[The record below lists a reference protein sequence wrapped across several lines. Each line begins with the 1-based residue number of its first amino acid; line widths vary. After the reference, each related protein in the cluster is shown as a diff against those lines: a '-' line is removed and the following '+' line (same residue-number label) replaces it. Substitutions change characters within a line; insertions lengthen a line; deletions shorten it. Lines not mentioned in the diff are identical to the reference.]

1 MLRIGFGEVSMKRL
15 CVFAGSSKGTKAA
28 YAVAA
33 RALGAGA
40 AQRGLGIVY
49 GGGAQGL
56 MGLCADAALAA
67 GGEVIGV
74 LPQALSDREIAHPRL
89 TELRIVG
96 TLHARKATMAALADA
111 FVALPGGCGTLDE
124 LFEAITWRQ
133 LSLHTKP
140 IGLFEVEG
148 YFAPLLSFLRGA
160 AEEGFVP
167 RATLAGIAV
176 RSEVPALL
184 DSLLPG

>member
-1 MLRIGFGEVSMKRL
+1 MKRL
-15 CVFAGSSKGTKAA
+15 CVFAGSAKGSKAA
-28 YAVAA
+28 YAEAA
-33 RALGAGA
+33 RGLGAA
-40 AQRGLGIVY
+40 AARRGIGIVY
-49 GGGAQGL
+49 GGAAYGL
-56 MGLCADAALAA
+56 MGICADGALAG

-74 LPQALSDREIAHPRL
+74 LPQALSDREKAHPRL
-89 TELRIVG
+89 SELRIVG

-133 LSLHTKP
+133 LALHAKP
-140 IGLFEVEG
+140 IGLYDVEG
-148 YFAPLLSFLRGA
+148 YFEPLLTFLRAA

-167 RATLAGIAV
+167 KATLVDIAV
-176 RSEVPALL
+176 RSEAGALL

>member
-1 MLRIGFGEVSMKRL
+1 V
-15 CVFAGSSKGTKAA
+15 
-28 YAVAA
+28 
-33 RALGAGA
+33 
-40 AQRGLGIVY
+40 GIVY
-49 GGGAQGL
+49 GGAAHGL

-140 IGLFEVEG
+140 IGLFDVEG

>member
-1 MLRIGFGEVSMKRL
+1 MKRL
-15 CVFAGSSKGTKAA
+15 CVFAGSSKGSKAA
-28 YAVAA
+28 YADAA

-40 AQRGLGIVY
+40 AQRGVGIVY
-49 GGGAQGL
+49 GGAAQGL
-56 MGLCADAALAA
+56 MGICADAALAA

-133 LSLHTKP
+133 LALHRKP
-140 IGLFEVEG
+140 IGLFDVEG

-160 AEEGFVP
+160 ADEGFMP
-167 RATLAGIAV
+167 QATLAAIAV
-176 RSEVPALL
+176 RSDAPAIL
-184 DSLLPG
+184 DSLLPA

>member
-1 MLRIGFGEVSMKRL
+1 MKRL
-15 CVFAGSSKGTKAA
+15 CVFAGSSKGSKAA
-28 YAVAA
+28 YAEAA

-40 AQRGLGIVY
+40 AQRGVGIVY
-49 GGGAQGL
+49 GGAAHGL

-133 LSLHTKP
+133 LSLHEKP

-148 YFAPLLSFLRGA
+148 YFAPLLAFLRSA
-160 AEEGFVP
+160 AEQGFIP
-167 RATLAGIAV
+167 RATLAAIAV

-184 DSLLPG
+184 DSLLHE

>member
-1 MLRIGFGEVSMKRL
+1 MKRL
-15 CVFAGSSKGTKAA
+15 CVFAGSSKGSKAA
-28 YAVAA
+28 YGDAAQALGTAAA
-33 RALGAGA
+33 R
-40 AQRGLGIVY
+40 RGLGIVY
-49 GGGAQGL
+49 GGAAHGL
-56 MGLCADAALAA
+56 MGMCADAALAA

-74 LPQALSDREIAHPRL
+74 LPQGLSDCEIAHPRL

-133 LSLHTKP
+133 LALHAKP
-140 IGLFEVEG
+140 IALFDVEG

-160 AEEGFVP
+160 AESGFLP
-167 RATLAGIAV
+167 RATLEAIPV
-176 RSEVPALL
+176 RSDAVALL
-184 DSLLPG
+184 DSLLPA

>member
-1 MLRIGFGEVSMKRL
+1 MKRL
-15 CVFAGSSKGTKAA
+15 CVFAGSSQGSKPA
-28 YAVAA
+28 YADAA
-33 RALGAGA
+33 RALGMGA
-40 AQRGLGIVY
+40 ARRGVGIVY
-49 GGGAQGL
+49 GGAAQGL

-133 LSLHTKP
+133 LSLHKKP
-140 IGLFEVEG
+140 IGLFDVEG
-148 YFAPLLSFLRGA
+148 YYAPLLSFLRAA
-160 AEEGFVP
+160 AEDGFVP
-167 RATLAGIAV
+167 RATLAAIAV
-176 RSEVPALL
+176 RSEAPALL
-184 DSLLPG
+184 DSLLA

>member
-1 MLRIGFGEVSMKRL
+1 MKRL
-15 CVFAGSSKGTKAA
+15 CVFAGSSKGRKAA
-28 YAVAA
+28 YAEAA
-33 RALGAGA
+33 RALGTAA
-40 AQRGLGIVY
+40 AQRGVGIVY
-49 GGGAQGL
+49 GGAAHGL
-56 MGLCADAALAA
+56 MGMCADAALAG

-74 LPQALSDREIAHPRL
+74 LPQALSDREMAHPRL

-133 LSLHTKP
+133 LSLHAKP
-140 IGLFEVEG
+140 IGLFDVEG
-148 YFAPLLSFLRGA
+148 YFGPLLAFLRAA

-167 RATLAGIAV
+167 QATLSSIAV
-176 RSEVPALL
+176 RSEATSLV
-184 DSLLPG
+184 DSLLPA

>member
-1 MLRIGFGEVSMKRL
+1 MKRL
-15 CVFAGSSKGTKAA
+15 CVFAGSSKGSKAS
-28 YAVAA
+28 YADAA

-40 AQRGLGIVY
+40 AKRGVGIVY

-74 LPQALSDREIAHPRL
+74 LPQVLSDREIAHPRL

-96 TLHARKATMAALADA
+96 TLHARKATMAALSDA

-167 RATLAGIAV
+167 RATLAAIAV

-184 DSLLPG
+184 DSLLPA

>member
-1 MLRIGFGEVSMKRL
+1 MKGCWGL
-15 CVFAGSSKGTKAA
+15 AGSSKGSKVADGG
-28 YAVAA
+28 AA

-40 AQRGLGIVY
+40 AQRGVGIVY
-49 GGGAQGL
+49 GGAAGGL
-56 MGLCADAALAA
+56 MGMCADAALAA

-74 LPQALSDREIAHPRL
+74 LPQALSDREMAHPRL

-133 LSLHTKP
+133 LALHAKP
-140 IGLFEVEG
+140 IGLFDVEG
-148 YFAPLLSFLRGA
+148 YFAPLLSFLRA
-160 AEEGFVP
+160 AADDGFVP
-167 RATLAGIAV
+167 RTTLEAIAV
-176 RSEVPALL
+176 RSEVSALL
-184 DSLLPG
+184 DSLLRA